1 MKYIII
7 GLGIYG
13 SNLALDLTAQG
24 HEVIGADNRQA
35 NIDAIKDYIST
46 VYLVDSTEESALA
59 VLPLRG
65 VDVVIVAIGE
75 NFGASVKTVA
85 ILRSMGVKNIYAR
98 AIDRLHRSILEG
110 FSIQRILTPEQRA
123 AEDLTNEI
131 SLGIPLVESMRIDDE
146 RYVLK
151 FDAPEALVGLK
162 YKDLDLGGSEL
173 KLIAVSRPSEYTN
186 MLGVKGKRMSPLKVP
201 GEDENQTVAVGDKLL
216 VLGTSKAY
224 RKLFKEL
231 RTIGK

>member
-1 MKYIII
+1 MKFIII

-46 VYLVDSTEESALA
+46 VYLIDAAEESALA

-75 NFGASVKTVA
+75 NFGASVKAVA
-85 ILRSMGVKNIYAR
+85 LLRSMGVKHIYAR
-98 AIDRLHRSILEG
+98 AIDHLHQTILEG
-110 FSIQRILTPEQRA
+110 FAVERILTPEQRA
-123 AEDLTNEI
+123 AADLTNEI
-131 SLGIPLVESMRIDDE
+131 SLGSHVESLKVDDN

-151 FDAPEALVGLK
+151 FNAPSALVGEK
-162 YKDLDLGGSEL
+162 YSEL
-173 KLIAVSRPSEYTN
+173 RLNREGLQLIAAGRPTEVTN
-186 MLGVKGKRMSPLKVP
+186 MLGIKSMRLTSL
-201 GEDENQTVAVGDKLL
+201 DITDDKLVVQNGDSL
-216 VLGTSKAY
+216 TVLGTAKAY

-231 RTIGK
+231 RAIE